1 VQRALET
8 EPATNQGIPLTPA
21 EQFVL
26 LNKRRKRVPHS
37 QFSFSLLAAM
47 TLDKVVAMQV
57 FEGGVDA
64 LLFENF
70 IYRLLNK
77 LRTNPET
84 SSKHIVLLL
93 DNAAIHKHSSVFE
106 TARKM
111 KATVLMNAQYSPF
124 LQPVEQLFLML
135 KTQLR
140 KRDVKPVK

>member
-1 VQRALET
+1 
-8 EPATNQGIPLTPA
+8 
-21 EQFVL
+21 
-26 LNKRRKRVPHS
+26 
-37 QFSFSLLAAM
+37 M